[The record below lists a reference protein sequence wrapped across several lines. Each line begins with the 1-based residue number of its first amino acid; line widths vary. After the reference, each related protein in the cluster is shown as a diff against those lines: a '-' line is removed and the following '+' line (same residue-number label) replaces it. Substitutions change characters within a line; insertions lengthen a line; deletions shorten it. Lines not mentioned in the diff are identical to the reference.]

1 MSNNKECAQYF
12 KSRREYQRAF
22 RELRNKWKSYG
33 KVSGNIILHE
43 ASDEERRAIGGILGK
58 VFYTGDIRFS
68 FAEFEKGLQRT
79 RFAPVDMQEVLEE
92 YFGETLSTNQGLKR
106 EEQEKRKE
114 FLEGICE
121 YFLQYHCCMKYS
133 GSKVESVSREDG
145 LWADDA
151 AGAEHGTDAENT
163 TGAEDGFYTEYTRVK
178 TAASLWLQD
187 MIASRKYG
195 YQILIREYV
204 RDRQQAETLAKN
216 VGTALIKLELGKYDG
231 KADEYACTERT
242 KEVREVSQV
251 YPLAVFAAGITGN
264 PHYFDR
270 GTTAGLLFVH
280 ALCHYKKSD
289 LPETAHQWRELL
301 WSAGIVPDNISSMVH
316 AYGLRLRRGD
326 GYHPAYDAF
335 CSMREPYVI
344 TMENLRGIIG
354 AEAIGNQVYVVENEM
369 VFSYLLDNVKDD
381 KLTLLCT
388 SGQPRTVAMELIPLI
403 LNSGAAIF
411 YSGDIDPDGVGIADR
426 LWQKFGDRLHIWRMS
441 PADYEKSVSEESIA
455 DTGVSKLENIKN
467 PLLRKT
473 AECIKEKRKA
483 AYQEN
488 LLEDLLW
495 DVKA

>member
-1 MSNNKECAQYF
+1 MSNNKECARYF
-12 KSRREYQRAF
+12 KSRSEYQRAF

-33 KVSGNIILHE
+33 KVSGNIVLHH
-43 ASDEERRAIGGILGK
+43 ASEDERRAIGGILGK
-58 VFYTGDIRFS
+58 TFFAGDIRFS
-68 FAEFEKGLQRT
+68 FAEFEKGLQKT
-79 RFAPVDMQEVLEE
+79 RFAPVDMEKVLEE

-121 YFLQYHCCMKYS
+121 YFLQYHGGMEYS
-133 GSKVESVSREDG
+133 GSKVESVSREDS
-145 LWADDA
+145 LCADDA
-151 AGAEHGTDAENT
+151 AGAEHGTDAENII
-163 TGAEDGFYTEYTRVK
+163 GAEDGFYTEYTRVK

-187 MIASRKYG
+187 MIVSRKYG
-195 YQILIREYV
+195 YQILIREYA
-204 RDRQQAETLAKN
+204 RDRQQAEALAKN
-216 VGTALIKLELGKYDG
+216 VGEALIRLE
-231 KADEYACTERT
+231 T
-242 KEVREVSQV
+242 KTQPENGR
-251 YPLAVFAAGITGN
+251 PLAVFAAEVTGN

-270 GTTAGLLFVH
+270 GSTAGMLFVH

-289 LPETAHQWRELL
+289 LPETAHQWRELM

-316 AYGLRLRRGD
+316 AYGLRMRTRD
-326 GYHPAYDAF
+326 GWHPGYDAF
-335 CSMREPYVI
+335 CSMGEPYVI

-354 AEAIGNQVYVVENEM
+354 AEAIGSQVYVVENEM

-403 LNSGAAIF
+403 LNSGAAIY

-441 PADYEKSVSEESIA
+441 PEDYEKSVSEESIA